1 MSYRPNGLEHR
12 WGARAR
18 VNMPVLVEAA
28 ALPVGN
34 GCMKNLSLSGAFMK
48 SDRDLR
54 LHTIIEV
61 SIALPPPS
69 SCTAVI
75 KAHVVRKIGDGV
87 GIEWSDFA
95 PNIIKDLVRSALSIP
110 R

>member
-12 WGARAR
+12 WGARAQVNIPVR
-18 VNMPVLVEAA
+18 VETP
-28 ALPVGN
+28 ALPLGD
-34 GCMKNLSLSGAFMK
+34 GWMKNLSLSGAFMK

-54 LHTIIEV
+54 LHALIEV

-75 KAHVVRKIGDGV
+75 KAHVVRKIGKGV
-87 GIEWSDFA
+87 GIEWSEFA
-95 PNIIKDLVRSALSIP
+95 PTIIKDLVRSALGISS
-110 R
+110 